1 MRCAYLN
8 IASGAP
14 SSGALGGSTG
24 GTALL
29 PATWGLPQDAR
40 QIGRLVYGSRMLLQQ
55 PPTSNENR
63 WARVSAGAAPR
74 VSLVVLEACRERF
87 CKLPPLATGGGD
99 SHRGWLA
106 AGCCCCQENPSS
118 DLREPSE
125 CDATCGGG
133 APFSDKMCFT
143 PFEPT
148 LLSPARAPLCVC
160 ERLIAL
166 CARDDK
172 TTCLCAGMDALTGR
186 ARNSCATVKSCLFVA
201 RQIYK
206 CV

>member
-14 SSGALGGSTG
+14 SSGTLGGSTG
-24 GTALL
+24 GAALL

-63 WARVSAGAAPR
+63 WARLSAGAAPR

-106 AGCCCCQENPSS
+106 AGCCCCWRPLPRKPLQRFARTLGMRC
-118 DLREPSE
+118 DLWRR
-125 CDATCGGG
+125 CTI
-133 APFSDKMCFT
+133 F
-143 PFEPT
+143 
-148 LLSPARAPLCVC
+148 
-160 ERLIAL
+160 
-166 CARDDK
+166 
-172 TTCLCAGMDALTGR
+172 
-186 ARNSCATVKSCLFVA
+186 
-201 RQIYK
+201 
-206 CV
+206 